1 MFKRILKAIQE
12 GQQRR
17 VHYWQLQNM
26 SDRELRD
33 IGVSRAEIRN
43 KIYSRSNS
51 EGNTYY
57 LLIKIVKLVSSN
69 EYATSARAK

>member
-17 VHYWQLQNM
+17 VHYWQLHNM

-33 IGVSRAEIRN
+33 IGISRAEIQS
-43 KIYSRSNS
+43 KIYC
-51 EGNTYY
+51 E
-57 LLIKIVKLVSSN
+57 
-69 EYATSARAK
+69 

>member
-1 MFKRILKAIQE
+1 MTISIKVRNTYLNIKEIEMFKQILKAIQE

-33 IGVSRAEIRN
+33 IGVSRAEIQN
-43 KIYSRSNS
+43 KIYC
-51 EGNTYY
+51 E
-57 LLIKIVKLVSSN
+57 
-69 EYATSARAK
+69 